1 MSSAK
6 TCIYKVWKD
15 SVRVVPFPFQF
26 TDKTEG
32 KIVQTWSDVKDGL
45 NRDAIN
51 SALAFATG
59 HFTPTSPQSAIMR
72 ETMEKEEKRRRKT
85 LLGQTAS
92 SRPTTNET
100 ATDRLGTASTNYSR
114 PTGAASVPLSTTTA
128 AGTNASDAASAN
140 RERRRSKV
148 RGAPPT
154 EEEKALLLQ
163 SEGGGRGRIA
173 FLKARRNKTIQER
186 FGGQPQTTSH
196 MYGWDAKPSVL
207 KRIGAGPRDG
217 PKKVGLSSWMRGRG
231 VFAADEFVK
240 PIRSIE

>member
-15 SVRVVPFPFQF
+15 SVPVVPFPFQF

-163 SEGGGRGRIA
+163 SEGGVLVGDCVRGARGAWDRGRPVDSVNRTLMIPRKGRH
-173 FLKARRNKTIQER
+173 F
-186 FGGQPQTTSH
+186 PP
-196 MYGWDAKPSVL
+196 PSPL
-207 KRIGAGPRDG
+207 H
-217 PKKVGLSSWMRGRG
+217 
-231 VFAADEFVK
+231 
-240 PIRSIE
+240 

>member
-1 MSSAK
+1 MSTAK

-15 SVRVVPFPFQF
+15 SVPVVPFPFQF

-92 SRPTTNET
+92 SRPTTDDT
-100 ATDRLGTASTNYSR
+100 GTDRLGTASTNFSR
-114 PTGAASVPLSTTTA
+114 PTGAASVPLSTT
-128 AGTNASDAASAN
+128 AGTNTTDAASAN
-140 RERRRSKV
+140 RGDRCRSKV

-154 EEEKALLLQ
+154 EEEKALLQQ

-173 FLKARRNKTIQER
+173 FLKARRNKSIQER

-207 KRIGAGPRDG
+207 KRIGAGARDG
-217 PKKVGLSSWMRGRG
+217 PKKVGISSWMRGRG